1 MASNLNEFARKNP
14 GVVAAMAMKRE
25 KRPKKKSTGS
35 KKDEAMSVAA
45 ARRLAKLKGGK
56 NGSDSNQ

>member
-1 MASNLNEFARKNP
+1 MSADFNEFARKNP
-14 GVVAAMAMKRE
+14 GVMAAMAMKRE
-25 KRPKKKSTGS
+25 KRPKKKPQG
-35 KKDEAMSVAA
+35 KKDEAMSAAA